1 MNYWLIKSE
10 GECYSIDDLEKDKR
24 TEWVGVRN
32 FQARNFMRDDMKV
45 GDMALYYHS
54 NSKPSGVYGVARV
67 VSQPHPDLTALDKKD
82 KHYDLRSTKTKPIWE
97 CVDFEFV
104 QKFREPVSLHY
115 IKIDP
120 KLSDMHV
127 AKKGQRLSIMPVSKT
142 HFERIVARGSQK
154 MQ

>member
-10 GECYSIDDLEKDKR
+10 GECYSIDDLEKDR
-24 TEWVGVRN
+24 RIDWFGVRN

-45 GDMALYYHS
+45 GDIALYYHS

-67 VSQPHPDLTALDKKD
+67 VSPPHPDLTALDKKD
-82 KHYDLRSTKTKPIWE
+82 KHYDSRSTKAKPIWE

-104 QKFREPVSLHY
+104 QKFVEPIPLHY

-120 KLSDMHV
+120 KLCEMLV

-142 HFERIVARGSQK
+142 HFDRIITLGTREI
-154 MQ
+154 

>member
-10 GECYSIDDLEKDKR
+10 GACYSIEDLEKDKK
-24 TEWVGVRN
+24 TDWFGVRN

-45 GDMALYYHS
+45 GDMALFYHS

-67 VSQPHPDLTALDKKD
+67 ASPVHPDLTALDKKD
-82 KHYDLRSTKTKPIWE
+82 EHYDPRSTKTKPIWE

-104 QKFREPVSLHY
+104 QKFRDPISLQY

-120 KLSDMHV
+120 KLSDMLV
-127 AKKGQRLSIMPVSKT
+127 AKKGQRLSVMPVSKT
-142 HFERIVARGSQK
+142 HFERVVARGNK
-154 MQ
+154 KA

>member
-24 TEWVGVRN
+24 IDWFGVRN
-32 FQARNFMRDDMKV
+32 FQARNFMRDDMKI
-45 GDMALYYHS
+45 GDMALFYHS

-67 VSQPHPDLTALDKKD
+67 VSPVHPDMTALDKKD
-82 KHYDLRSTKTKPIWE
+82 KHFDPRSTKSKPIWE

-104 QKFREPVSLHY
+104 QKFVEPISLYY

-120 KLSDMHV
+120 KLCEMLV

-142 HFERIVARGSQK
+142 HFDRIVALGNR
-154 MQ
+154 